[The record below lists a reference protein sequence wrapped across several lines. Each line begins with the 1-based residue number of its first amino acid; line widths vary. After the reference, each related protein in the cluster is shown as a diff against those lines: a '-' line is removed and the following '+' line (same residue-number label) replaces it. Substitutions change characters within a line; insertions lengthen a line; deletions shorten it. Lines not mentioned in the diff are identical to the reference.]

1 VQAAVLGWMQK
12 PDATR
17 RDLYGMLIS
26 VGGAMSAVGFEARF
40 DERGAA
46 FLREMVQVAAR
57 QVFEA
62 ETLTPVLGRFNGV
75 YVTDSTRLEG
85 RDGDGV
91 KGAARLELQRGQL
104 DLSLEDFQRH
114 DNATDVAHLSLPRGA
129 LHLGDLGFFDLK
141 RFAAFTQN
149 GVEWVTRYKHGTRLY
164 LPDGQ
169 RLPRHLLLATRQRE
183 VRLPVLVGAQ
193 RIPML
198 LVAQRT
204 DGGTATQRRNKARHH
219 AKRKHIPLSRSTLRF
234 AGWTIYLTSL
244 TDLDFAAIHLLYR
257 ARWQIERLFRRFKS
271 LTRLECSRSRNPHRQ
286 ACERYAKL
294 LAALLLHWLTQALA
308 WSCPRLSLDKAFIW
322 LQATF
327 PAAFVWSVPFESLLR
342 FLHAHFPALSL
353 SRRRTLLNT
362 FDLMLAF
369 P

>member
-1 VQAAVLGWMQK
+1 MEK
-12 PDATR
+12 PQATR
-17 RDLYGMLIS
+17 RDLYSMLVG
-26 VGGAMSAVGFEARF
+26 VGGEMSAVGFEARF
-40 DERGAA
+40 NERGAA

-62 ETLTPVLGRFNGV
+62 ETLTPVLERFNGV

-85 RDGDGV
+85 GDGGGV
-91 KGAARLELQRGQL
+91 KVAARLELQRGQL
-104 DLSLEDFQRH
+104 DLSLETLERH
-114 DNATDVAHLSLPRGA
+114 DNVTDVAQLKLPRGA

-141 RFAAFTQN
+141 RFAAFRQD
-149 GVEWVTRYKHGTRLY
+149 GVEWVTRYKYGTILS

-169 RLPRHLLLATRQRE
+169 RLPGHVLLATRQRE

-193 RIPML
+193 RLPML

-204 DGGTATQRRNKARHH
+204 DRTTATQRRDKARHH
-219 AKRKHIPLSRSTLRF
+219 AKRKHISVSRSALRF

-244 TDLDFAAIHLLYR
+244 TDLDFAAIHTLYR

-271 LTRLECSRSRNPHRQ
+271 LTRLESSRSRDPHRQ

-308 WSCPRLSLDKAFIW
+308 WSCPRLSLDRVFAW
-322 LQATF
+322 LQTKF
-327 PAAFVWSVPFESLLR
+327 PDAFVWAVPFEKLLHSLR
-342 FLHAHFPALSL
+342 AQFPALNL
-353 SRRRTLLNT
+353 SRRRTHPNTLDLL
-362 FDLMLAF
+362 LIF